1 MTFIVESSSAV
12 KHRVVVHVQSQRKER
27 EGLLVVCG
35 WPGFTGFDCLI
46 VLPDLRIVLALQI
59 IANEI

>member
-35 WPGFTGFDCLI
+35 WRGFTGVL
-46 VLPDLRIVLALQI
+46 LPDLRIVLALQI